1 MHHAQSTDHT
11 APLLIELLTEE
22 LPPKAL
28 PKLGQAFAQGIVH
41 VLQQKH
47 LLGTQPQ
54 FDTYATPRRLAVLI
68 HDVPAQAPDQD
79 VKERLMPVQVGS
91 DDACQM
97 TEPLKNHLASKGL
110 DHLQLDEDR
119 KSDV

>member
-79 VKERLMPVQVGS
+79 FKERLMHVQVGI
-91 DDACQM
+91 DDAGQM
-97 TEPLKNHLASKGL
+97 CETLKQSIAFTVLIEFIIA
-110 DHLQLDEDR
+110 
-119 KSDV
+119 V